1 MVVTLS
7 LTHANYDEKRPPK
20 HGISQTPPKIVH
32 FFELQ
37 NNLAKYWVIWRDF
50 VGQFGGVSLGNLA
63 EKLSI
68 ICLLE
73 ISHESKPDLANFFW
87 RKDFLKGR
95 KDFFFRR
102 FMEYRRGER
111 DGVASFRFVLSR

>member
-7 LTHANYDEKRPPK
+7 LTHANYNEKRPPK

-37 NNLAKYWVIWRDF
+37 NNLAKYWVIWRSF
-50 VGQFGGVSLGNLA
+50 VGQFGGVLLGNLA

-73 ISHESKPDLANFFW
+73 ISHESKPDLANFFRW
-87 RKDFLKGR
+87 
-95 KDFFFRR
+95 
-102 FMEYRRGER
+102 FMGCRRGEK
-111 DGVASFRFVLSR
+111 DGVACFHFVLSL

>member
-7 LTHANYDEKRPPK
+7 LTHANYNEKRPPK

-37 NNLAKYWVIWRDF
+37 NNLAKYWVIWRSF
-50 VGQFGGVSLGNLA
+50 VGQFGGILLGNLA

-73 ISHESKPDLANFFW
+73 ISHESKPDLANFFRW
-87 RKDFLKGR
+87 KDFLKGNSVT
-95 KDFFFRR
+95 
-102 FMEYRRGER
+102 EATELQAYIHSHNETI
-111 DGVASFRFVLSR
+111 